1 MNIKKY
7 ARAIGKY
14 LSDSNYRFLMNAG
27 LGKYNN
33 LSDKKYLERKFECCM
48 GKSLDFEHP
57 QTFNEKLQWLKLYD
71 RKSEYTVMVD
81 KYKVREYIKN
91 KIGEEYLIP
100 LIGVWDDPDDI
111 DFDALPDKFVL
122 KCNHN
127 SGLGMCI
134 CKDKSNLDIKK
145 VKNELRRGL
154 AQDYY
159 LTGREWPYKNV
170 PRRII
175 AEQYMAEELRDYKQ
189 LFFESAPRMTLVYSE
204 RFTKEGVKEDFYDE
218 VWNHLN
224 IPKTTHGEA
233 VFSIQ
238 RPKQYELMKRLVENF
253 SEKMSFARIDF
264 YEINEKVYFGEISF
278 SPEDGFEAFTP
289 EEWNLKL
296 GEWVKLP
303 ARGGYRLNSDDC
315 SIIISNSYYNNKVEK
330 SINDYKIFC
339 FNGEIDSV
347 MVCTGREKGHP
358 DFYFYDTNWN
368 RLYYQ
373 QACLE
378 KAKIQKANDIKKPQ
392 NLEEMLSIAKVL
404 SQGLSHVRVDLF
416 DIDNNIYFGEL
427 TFFDNSGFDTDIS
440 YETDLKW
447 GEKIILPR
455 H

>member
-1 MNIKKY
+1 MNVKKKII
-7 ARAIGKY
+7 RKVVSINPRRVSFLPDECY
-14 LSDSNYRFLMNAG
+14 LQLKFYDVFGRFMDFSNP
-27 LGKYNN
+27 K
-33 LSDKKYLERKFECCM
+33 
-48 GKSLDFEHP
+48 
-57 QTFNEKLQWLKLYD
+57 TFNEKLQWLKVYN
-71 RKSEYTVMVD
+71 RKPEYTMMVD
-81 KYKVREYIKN
+81 KYAVKSYVSNLIGKEYI
-91 KIGEEYLIP
+91 IP
-100 LIGVWDDPDDI
+100 TLGVWNSFDEI
-111 DFDALPDKFVL
+111 DFDSLPDQFVL
-122 KCNHN
+122 KCTHD
-127 SGLGMCI
+127 SGGLVVCR
-134 CKDKSNLDIKK
+134 DKSNLDIDAVKK
-145 VKNELRRGL
+145 KIETSLSNNF
-154 AQDYY
+154 YY
-159 LTGREWPYKNV
+159 MGREWPYKNV

-233 VFSIQ
+233 IFPIQ
-238 RPKQYELMKRLVENF
+238 RPKQYELMKQLAKKF
-253 SEKMSFARIDF
+253 SEKISFARIDF
-264 YEINEKVYFGEISF
+264 YEINEKIYLGEISF

-315 SIIISNSYYNNKVEK
+315 SIIIYNSYYNNKVEK

-373 QACLE
+373 HDCLE
-378 KAKIQKANDIKKPQ
+378 KANDIKKPQ

-427 TFFDNSGFDTDIS
+427 TFFDNSGLDTDIS

>member
-1 MNIKKY
+1 MNVKKKII
-7 ARAIGKY
+7 RKVVSINPRRVSFLPDECY
-14 LSDSNYRFLMNAG
+14 LQLKFYDVFGRFMDFSNP
-27 LGKYNN
+27 K
-33 LSDKKYLERKFECCM
+33 
-48 GKSLDFEHP
+48 
-57 QTFNEKLQWLKLYD
+57 TFNEKLQWLKVYN
-71 RKSEYTVMVD
+71 RKPEYTMMVD
-81 KYKVREYIKN
+81 KYAVKSYVANLIGKEYI
-91 KIGEEYLIP
+91 IP
-100 LIGVWDDPDDI
+100 TLGVWNSFDEI
-111 DFDALPDKFVL
+111 DFDSLPDQFVL
-122 KCNHN
+122 KCTHD
-127 SGLGMCI
+127 SGGLVVCR
-134 CKDKSNLDIKK
+134 DKSNLDIDAVKK
-145 VKNELRRGL
+145 KIETSLSNNF
-154 AQDYY
+154 YY
-159 LTGREWPYKNV
+159 MGREWPYKNV

-175 AEQYMAEELRDYKQ
+175 AEQYMAEGLRDYKQ

-233 VFSIQ
+233 IFSIQ
-238 RPKQYELMKRLVENF
+238 RPKQYELMKQLAKKF

-264 YEINEKVYFGEISF
+264 YEINEKVYFGELSF
-278 SPEDGFEAFTP
+278 SSEDEFEAFTP

-303 ARGGYRLNSDDC
+303 AKSGYRLNLDDC

-373 QACLE
+373 QDCLE
-378 KAKIQKANDIKKPQ
+378 KANEIKKPQ
-392 NLEEMLSIAKVL
+392 NLEEMISIAKVL

>member
-1 MNIKKY
+1 MNVKKKIIRKVVSINPRRVSFLPDEY
-7 ARAIGKY
+7 Y
-14 LSDSNYRFLMNAG
+14 LQLKFYDVFGRFMDFSNP
-27 LGKYNN
+27 K
-33 LSDKKYLERKFECCM
+33 
-48 GKSLDFEHP
+48 
-57 QTFNEKLQWLKLYD
+57 TFNEKLQWLKVYN
-71 RKSEYTVMVD
+71 RKPEYTMMVD
-81 KYKVREYIKN
+81 KYAVKSYVSNLIGKEYI
-91 KIGEEYLIP
+91 IP
-100 LIGVWDDPDDI
+100 TLGVWNSFDEI
-111 DFDALPDKFVL
+111 DFNSLPDQFVL
-122 KCNHN
+122 KCTHD
-127 SGLGMCI
+127 SGGLVVCR
-134 CKDKSNLDIKK
+134 DKLNLDIDAVKK
-145 VKNELRRGL
+145 KIETSLSNNF
-154 AQDYY
+154 YY
-159 LTGREWPYKNV
+159 MGREWPYKNV

-238 RPKQYELMKRLVENF
+238 RPKQYELMKRLVEKI

-278 SPEDGFEAFTP
+278 YPEDRFEAFTP
-289 EEWNLKL
+289 EKWNLKL

-373 QACLE
+373 QDCLE
-378 KAKIQKANDIKKPQ
+378 KANDIKKPQ